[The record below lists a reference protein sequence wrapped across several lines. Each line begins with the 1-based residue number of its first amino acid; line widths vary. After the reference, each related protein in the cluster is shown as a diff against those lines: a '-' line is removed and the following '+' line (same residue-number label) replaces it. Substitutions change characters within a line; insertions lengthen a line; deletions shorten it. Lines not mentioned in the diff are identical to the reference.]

1 MSTIIIVL
9 LVIVLIVAI
18 VLKKRES
25 NQANPAPKKGASKT
39 TKKAATRSASRT
51 TLAREE
57 QEYAPPTT
65 TDISESLRQKLEQQ
79 IQSGNFQSAEAQ
91 INQAL
96 KQDNSQHEL
105 YLFLLDIHL
114 KQKDDLAIDQLIKH
128 IHALKLEDIAQ
139 AAEAKHR
146 EYEQNKQPDSIEFNL
161 ASHSF
166 QQTPTAVEPQIQSN
180 TADFDAL
187 VQTPTAQSFDDL
199 QSEYAAPAEQ
209 TQPVEAAPEVQP
221 LDFKFSFEQKPTDE
235 AVPAPA
241 PVATHESKEQPQP
254 LEFSFNLEPTPPSIE
269 ETKVEDSKPELDF
282 NFTHLELA
290 SQPVEEKAPVEEAAP
305 SLDFNFEPSVEKTE
319 QPAPV
324 ETTAFSFDL
333 AEPAAAVEAQ
343 PELIAPVTAPSATIA
358 IHDPLAQ
365 SFPDLQQLDEA
376 QLNLE
381 LAEQYIEL
389 GAYDSA
395 RELLKNKQAF
405 NAEQQQRSE
414 NLLNKIAS

>member
-25 NQANPAPKKGASKT
+25 NQANTAPKKGASKT

-51 TLAREE
+51 TLVREE
-57 QEYAPPTT
+57 QEPAAPPTT
-65 TDISESLRQKLEQQ
+65 TAISESLRQKLEQQ

-139 AAEAKHR
+139 AAEAKYR
-146 EYEQNKQPDSIEFNL
+146 ENEQNKQPDSIEFNL

-166 QQTPTAVEPQIQSN
+166 QQTPTSEPQLQSN
-180 TADFDAL
+180 AADFDAL
-187 VQTPTAQSFDDL
+187 VQTPAAQSFDDL
-199 QSEYAAPAEQ
+199 QSEYAAPAEEAKS
-209 TQPVEAAPEVQP
+209 VEAAPEVQP
-221 LDFKFSFEQKPTDE
+221 LDFNFSFEQKPTDE

-241 PVATHESKEQPQP
+241 PVATSESKEQQP
-254 LEFSFNLEPTPPSIE
+254 LEFSFNLEPTPPSVE
-269 ETKVEDSKPELDF
+269 EAKTEDLKPELDF
-282 NFTHLELA
+282 NFTSLELA
-290 SQPVEEKAPVEEAAP
+290 SQPVAEKAPVEEAAP
-305 SLDFNFEPSVEKTE
+305 SLDFNFEPTVEKTE
-319 QPAPV
+319 QPAPI
-324 ETTAFSFDL
+324 ETTTFSFDI
-333 AEPAAAVEAQ
+333 AEPAVVETQ
-343 PELIAPVTAPSATIA
+343 PELITPAAA
-358 IHDPLAQ
+358 ITVHDPLAQ

-395 RELLKNKQAF
+395 RELLKNNQAF

>member
-25 NQANPAPKKGASKT
+25 NQANAAPKKGASKT
-39 TKKAATRSASRT
+39 AKKAATRSASRT
-51 TLAREE
+51 TLVREE

-65 TDISESLRQKLEQQ
+65 TEISESLRQKLEQQ
-79 IQSGNFQSAEAQ
+79 IQNGNFQSAEAQ

-96 KQDNSQHEL
+96 KQDNAQHEL
-105 YLFLLDIHL
+105 YLYLLDIHL

-146 EYEQNKQPDSIEFNL
+146 EYEQNKQPDSIDFNL
-161 ASHSF
+161 ASHHF
-166 QQTPTAVEPQIQSN
+166 QQPSAAAEPQIQN
-180 TADFDAL
+180 NVADFDAL
-187 VQTPTAQSFDDL
+187 VQAPAAQSFDDL
-199 QSEYAAPAEQ
+199 QSEYAAPAEE
-209 TQPVEAAPEVQP
+209 TKPVEAAPEIQP
-221 LDFKFSFEQKPTDE
+221 LDFNFSFEQKPTPE
-235 AVPAPA
+235 AAPA
-241 PVATHESKEQPQP
+241 PVEAPESKEQPP
-254 LEFSFNLEPTPPSIE
+254 LEFSFNLEPTTPPSIE
-269 ETKVEDSKPELDF
+269 EAKVEEAKPALDF
-282 NFTHLELA
+282 NFTNLEVA
-290 SQPVEEKAPVEEAAP
+290 SQPIEEKAPVEETAP
-305 SLDFNFEPSVEKTE
+305 SLDFNFEPTVAKTE
-319 QPAPV
+319 QPTSL
-324 ETTAFSFDL
+324 ETAAFSFDV
-333 AEPAAAVEAQ
+333 AEPAAVETP
-343 PELIAPVTAPSATIA
+343 PEPIAPVTAPSATIA
-358 IHDPLAQ
+358 IHDPLVQ

-395 RELLKNKQAF
+395 RELLKNNQAF

>member
-25 NQANPAPKKGASKT
+25 NQANTAPKKGASKT

-51 TLAREE
+51 TLVREE
-57 QEYAPPTT
+57 QEPAAPPTT
-65 TDISESLRQKLEQQ
+65 TAISESLRQKLEQQ

-166 QQTPTAVEPQIQSN
+166 QQTPTSEPQLQN
-180 TADFDAL
+180 NAADFDAL
-187 VQTPTAQSFDDL
+187 VQTPAAQSFDDL
-199 QSEYAAPAEQ
+199 QSEYAAPTEEAK
-209 TQPVEAAPEVQP
+209 PVEAAPEVQP
-221 LDFKFSFEQKPTDE
+221 LDFNFSFEQKPADE
-235 AVPAPA
+235 AVPAQS
-241 PVATHESKEQPQP
+241 PVETSESKEQQP
-254 LEFSFNLEPTPPSIE
+254 LEFSFNLEPTAPSIE
-269 ETKVEDSKPELDF
+269 EAKTEDLKPELDF
-282 NFTHLELA
+282 NFTSLELA
-290 SQPVEEKAPVEEAAP
+290 SQPVAEKSPLEEAAP
-305 SLDFNFEPSVEKTE
+305 SLDFNFEPTVEKTE
-319 QPAPV
+319 QPAPL
-324 ETTAFSFDL
+324 ETTTFSFDI
-333 AEPAAAVEAQ
+333 AEPAVVETQ
-343 PELIAPVTAPSATIA
+343 PELITPAATPAAA
-358 IHDPLAQ
+358 ITVHDPLAQ

-395 RELLKNKQAF
+395 RELLKNNQAF

>member
-25 NQANPAPKKGASKT
+25 NQANTAPKKGASKT

-51 TLAREE
+51 TLVREE
-57 QEYAPPTT
+57 QEPAAPPTT
-65 TDISESLRQKLEQQ
+65 TAISESLRQKLEQQ

-139 AAEAKHR
+139 AAEAKYR
-146 EYEQNKQPDSIEFNL
+146 ENEQNKQPDSIEFNL

-166 QQTPTAVEPQIQSN
+166 QQTPTSEPQLQSN
-180 TADFDAL
+180 AADFDAL
-187 VQTPTAQSFDDL
+187 VQTPAAQSFDDL
-199 QSEYAAPAEQ
+199 QSEYAAPAEEAKS
-209 TQPVEAAPEVQP
+209 VEAAPEVQP
-221 LDFKFSFEQKPTDE
+221 LDFNFSFEQKPTDE

-241 PVATHESKEQPQP
+241 PVATSESKEQQP
-254 LEFSFNLEPTPPSIE
+254 LEFSFNLEPTPPSVE
-269 ETKVEDSKPELDF
+269 EAKTEDLKPELDF
-282 NFTHLELA
+282 NFTSLELA
-290 SQPVEEKAPVEEAAP
+290 SQPVAEKAPVEEAAP
-305 SLDFNFEPSVEKTE
+305 SLDFNFEPTVEKTE
-319 QPAPV
+319 QPAPI
-324 ETTAFSFDL
+324 ETTTFSFDI
-333 AEPAAAVEAQ
+333 AEPAVVETQ
-343 PELIAPVTAPSATIA
+343 PELITPAATPAAA
-358 IHDPLAQ
+358 ITVHDPLTQ

-395 RELLKNKQAF
+395 RELLKNNQAF

>member
-25 NQANPAPKKGASKT
+25 NQANTAPKKGASKT

-51 TLAREE
+51 TLVREE
-57 QEYAPPTT
+57 QEYAPPATT
-65 TDISESLRQKLEQQ
+65 AISESLRQKLEQQ

-105 YLFLLDIHL
+105 YLFLLDLHL

-139 AAEAKHR
+139 AAEAKRR
-146 EYEQNKQPDSIEFNL
+146 EYEQNKQPDSIEFNS
-161 ASHSF
+161 AAHSF
-166 QQTPTAVEPQIQSN
+166 HPTHTATESHTQN
-180 TADFDAL
+180 NAADFDAL
-187 VQTPTAQSFDDL
+187 VQTPAAQSFDDL
-199 QSEYAAPAEQ
+199 QSEYVAPAEEAK
-209 TQPVEAAPEVQP
+209 PVEPMPEVQP
-221 LDFKFSFEQKPTDE
+221 LDFDFSFQQKE
-235 AVPAPA
+235 AVEAAPA
-241 PVATHESKEQPQP
+241 PVETPENKQQQP
-254 LEFSFNLEPTPPSIE
+254 LEFSFNLEPNTAAPVEESKTE
-269 ETKVEDSKPELDF
+269 ETTPELDF
-282 NFTHLELA
+282 NFSNLSVDSNQTKSPEPIA
-290 SQPVEEKAPVEEAAP
+290 EAAP
-305 SLDFNFEPSVEKTE
+305 SLDFNFEPTPAKTE
-319 QPAPV
+319 QQPSL
-324 ETTAFSFDL
+324 ETPAFSFEV
-333 AEPAAAVEAQ
+333 AEPAAVAEPKIEAA
-343 PELIAPVTAPSATIA
+343 APAASTPHVVIN
-358 IHDPLAQ
+358 DPLAQ

-395 RELLKNKQAF
+395 RELLKNNQSF

>member
-25 NQANPAPKKGASKT
+25 NQANAAPKKGASKT
-39 TKKAATRSASRT
+39 AKKAATRSASRT
-51 TLAREE
+51 TLVREE

-65 TDISESLRQKLEQQ
+65 TEISESLRQKLEQQ
-79 IQSGNFQSAEAQ
+79 IQNGNFQSAEAQ

-96 KQDNSQHEL
+96 KQDNAQHEL
-105 YLFLLDIHL
+105 YLYLLDIHL

-146 EYEQNKQPDSIEFNL
+146 EYEQNKQPDSIDFNL
-161 ASHSF
+161 ASHHF
-166 QQTPTAVEPQIQSN
+166 QQPSAAAEPQIQN
-180 TADFDAL
+180 NVADFDAL
-187 VQTPTAQSFDDL
+187 VQAPAAQSFDDL
-199 QSEYAAPAEQ
+199 QSEYAAPAEE
-209 TQPVEAAPEVQP
+209 TKPVEAAPEIQP
-221 LDFKFSFEQKPTDE
+221 LDFNFSFEQKPTPE
-235 AVPAPA
+235 AAPA
-241 PVATHESKEQPQP
+241 PVEVPESKEQPP
-254 LEFSFNLEPTPPSIE
+254 LEFSFNLEPTTPPSIE
-269 ETKVEDSKPELDF
+269 EAKVEEAKPALDF
-282 NFTHLELA
+282 NFANLEVA
-290 SQPVEEKAPVEEAAP
+290 SQPIEEKAPVEETAP
-305 SLDFNFEPSVEKTE
+305 SLDFNFEPTVAKTE
-319 QPAPV
+319 QPTSL
-324 ETTAFSFDL
+324 ETAAFSFDV
-333 AEPAAAVEAQ
+333 AEPAAVETP

-358 IHDPLAQ
+358 IHDPLVQ

-395 RELLKNKQAF
+395 RELLKNNQAF